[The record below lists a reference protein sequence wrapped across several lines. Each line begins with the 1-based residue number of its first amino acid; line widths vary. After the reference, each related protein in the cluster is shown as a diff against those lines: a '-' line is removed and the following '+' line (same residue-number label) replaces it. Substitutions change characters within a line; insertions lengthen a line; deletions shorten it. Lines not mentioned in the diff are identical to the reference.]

1 MNTQTI
7 VRQGGKLP
15 NGTDRRL
22 SAVFKAL
29 GDTTRF
35 RIFRLL
41 IDQPQISVSAIAKVL
56 HLSAPLTSQHIKILV
71 HAQLLEKQRTGKR
84 IYSRP
89 VRTNPVVRDLIRTIQ
104 KSIKT
109 EPIISHTTA

>member
-1 MNTQTI
+1 MEYQTI
-7 VRQGGKLP
+7 TQHGGKLP

-22 SAVFKAL
+22 AAVFKAL

-41 IDQPQISVSAIAKVL
+41 IDQPQISVSTIAQLL
-56 HLSAPLTSQHIKILV
+56 HISSPLTSQHIKILV
-71 HAQLLEKQRTGKR
+71 HAQLIEKRRTGKR
-84 IYSRP
+84 IYSRLD
-89 VRTNPVVRDLIRTIQ
+89 RTNPVVRELVRTIQ

-109 EPIISHTTA
+109 EP